1 MSSFRIVILLGMVF
15 AFIFCGGRVC
25 AQVPLA
31 PFTVT
36 FISGEE
42 TPETCEIRVFIDHGK
57 VFATNVSPIFYV
69 GAKPTP
75 AWTREL
81 TPDKIKTC
89 QKFLDRARTFTEECP
104 ITSTVPKS
112 YTIVTGN
119 ETLSITGDC
128 DWEDIDFLYL
138 RGILFYED
146 FAKLEQE
153 RAALRKDLHN
163 QLSGTWYFAPIT
175 AKPEKGDILVL
186 SRTATPGQ
194 TCTWQFSESNYFKS
208 SCNEVLNLA
217 YSIKYL
223 LNMDG
228 GRLLEIQGG
237 TTTDKDGNSHVR
249 NYGAT
254 YSIESVTP
262 GELRLRY
269 MWR

>member
-1 MSSFRIVILLGMVF
+1 MSCSRITLFLGMII
-15 AFIFCGGRVC
+15 AFIWGREC
-25 AQVPLA
+25 AHAQAPLP
-31 PFTVT
+31 PFQVT

-42 TPETCEIRVFIDHGK
+42 TPEKCEIRVFLDNGK
-57 VFATNVSPIFYV
+57 YFATNISPAFYV
-69 GAKPTP
+69 GTRKIP
-75 AWTREL
+75 AWTTEL

-89 QKFLDRARTFTEECP
+89 QKFLERARTFTEECP

-112 YTIVTGN
+112 YTIAAGN
-119 ETLSITGDC
+119 ENMYITGDC
-128 DWEDIDFLYL
+128 DWDDIDFLYL

-146 FAKLEQE
+146 FVKLEQE

-163 QLSGTWYFAPIT
+163 QLAGTWYFAPLT
-175 AKPEKGDILVL
+175 AKPEKGDMLVL
-186 SRTATPGQ
+186 SRTSGPGQ
-194 TCTWQFSESNYFKS
+194 SCTWQFSESNYFKS
-208 SCNEVLNLA
+208 SCNDVLNLA
-217 YSIKYL
+217 YSVKYL

-228 GRLLEIQGG
+228 GRMLEIQGG

-254 YSIESVTP
+254 YSIESVSP